1 MKMEAYKISII
12 VPVYNAEDYLER
24 CVDSLLN
31 QTYQNLEII
40 LVDDGS
46 DDDGGKMCNCYAD
59 KDERVKAVHKENGGL
74 ISAWKRG
81 VQESTGEYL
90 CFVDSDDWVDLRM
103 IEELAGQLSGNE
115 KEIISSDYVIEHEDG
130 KLQYVWQTLT
140 PGEYGKSELRHQ
152 VIPQILG
159 NERRPVCMS
168 RCMKLIG
175 RILILDNMKYSN
187 PAIHMGED
195 TTIMLPSLMDCE
207 RLVIMD
213 HKAWY
218 HYAYVTSSMVH
229 KYDKGMYANM
239 KLLREIILHIITE
252 KLVGLECEQ
261 LKKQADKEYILLLLL
276 VIKNEARG
284 NPKGYRS
291 NIAAVCSDKEIE
303 QLIKHTPVVLADRA
317 NKLLYLTLRYP
328 NTLTVSMLRLA
339 MIVYYRKG

>member
-1 MKMEAYKISII
+1 MKKEAYKISII

-40 LVDDGS
+40 LVNDGS
-46 DDDGGKMCNCYAD
+46 DDDGGNRCNRYAD
-59 KDERVKAVHKENGGL
+59 EDERVKAVHKENGGL

-81 VQESTGEYL
+81 VEESTGEYL
-90 CFVDSDDWVDLRM
+90 CFVDSDDWVDLQM
-103 IEELAGQLSGNE
+103 LEELAKELSGSE
-115 KEIISSDYVIEHEDG
+115 KEIISSDYG
-130 KLQYVWQTLT
+130 KQQYVWQTLE

-152 VIPQILG
+152 VIPQLLG

-168 RCMKLIG
+168 RCMKLISKG
-175 RILILDNMKYSN
+175 LIQDNMKYSN
-187 PAIHMGED
+187 PKIQMGED
-195 TTIMLPSLMDCE
+195 TTIMLPSLLDCE
-207 RLVIMD
+207 RLVIMN

-218 HYAYVTSSMVH
+218 HYAYVMSSMVH
-229 KYDKGMYANM
+229 KYDRGMYANM
-239 KLLREIILHIITE
+239 KLLREIILQIIKD
-252 KLVGLECEQ
+252 KLIGLEREQ